1 MYWIVLMVPFSVSNE
16 ISMIELEVPLWTP
29 LSLVGAARWNAIVVS
44 LAGDMKQACNA
55 SSAHLIWFKN
65 VKKTLSVLK
74 TTSQQTC
81 FVDSEF
87 TQGKYSLAASLRI
100 KVTFVTL
107 STAEFNAGTTDQ
119 LLMLRILSSAL
130 SFWTGGCATVIE
142 KLHSM
147 LDRSKK
153 IYI

>member
-65 VKKTLSVLK
+65 VKKNFKRFENHQPTNLL
-74 TTSQQTC
+74 C
-81 FVDSEF
+81 R
-87 TQGKYSLAASLRI
+87 LRI
-100 KVTFVTL
+100 HPRKVLFGSIAENQGHLCDSFNCRIQCGNHGSTPDVENTFKRAV
-107 STAEFNAGTTDQ
+107 
-119 LLMLRILSSAL
+119 
-130 SFWTGGCATVIE
+130 V
-142 KLHSM
+142 
-147 LDRSKK
+147 LDRRMCNGNWEVAFYTRS
-153 IYI
+153 I